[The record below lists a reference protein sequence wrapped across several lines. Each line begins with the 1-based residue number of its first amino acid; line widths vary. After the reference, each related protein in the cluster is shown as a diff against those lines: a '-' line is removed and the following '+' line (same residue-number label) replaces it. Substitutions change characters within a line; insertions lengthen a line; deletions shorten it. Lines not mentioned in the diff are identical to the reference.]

1 MYIYKNNFPL
11 QTKHQTPNASVI
23 GAAAT
28 AGAVRPGAGHGGNE
42 GVPEATGAAKLQR
55 FSGTT
60 RAPLAAKQGG
70 GTMALPE
77 TGRET

>member
-11 QTKHQTPNASVI
+11 QTKHQTPNASAI

-28 AGAVRPGAGHGGNE
+28 AGAVRPGAGHCHA
-42 GVPEATGAAKLQR
+42 GVPVATGAAKLQR